1 MESKSSEFKQII
13 DLLPILSNDELRE
26 VGMRA
31 TALARPESNRID
43 PVIATTIH
51 EQMISILREKGIR
64 NLPHPATLFGG
75 QTDSS
80 IHFYKTA
87 RALSEYVQANFTGL
101 TKAQTFLLYHNLL
114 CLTVTYIMQ
123 SPVIPLSFRSLCQQ
137 ALNIEEIV
145 NQEFPSYQE
154 SGLLSVALLG
164 RKLHAANPRNT
175 GIVPNAAVLR

>member
-64 NLPHPATLFGG
+64 NLPHP
-75 QTDSS
+75 DSS